1 MRLQGRC
8 IGRIVELRLPGPVVA
23 GIAAIAVSI
32 SLTPWSGAAG
42 QQPPVP
48 PAPPA
53 AAPPAPAQAPTRQR
67 LPAPIEVGGSDL
79 LTKDGVQ
86 IRATFYPS
94 TLGKEAVPVILLH
107 GWKGSRRDFARLAP
121 VLQAAGHAVLV
132 PDLRGHGDSTQRM
145 AGGST
150 VTITVD
156 RMPPAEVARMV
167 QFDLETCKAF
177 LKQKHNAGELNIEK
191 LSLIGL
197 DVGATVALDWA
208 RLDWS
213 WPIYPGLKQGQDVK
227 ALVLISPRW
236 SVPGLSVQA
245 ALNHPG
251 VRQQISVYIIVGQES
266 SRDSGD
272 AQRIYNLL
280 ARFHREPD
288 PGQTVEGQD
297 LFFVKFATSLQGRE
311 LMARFEQPIF
321 DSILSFLDDR
331 AAQLPVPWQERT
343 GRK

>member
-1 MRLQGRC
+1 MRQERRRTQGGGMAWR
-8 IGRIVELRLPGPVVA
+8 RPRPAIVGVITLGSL
-23 GIAAIAVSI
+23 IA
-32 SLTPWSGAAG
+32 LTGWDGAAG
-42 QQPPVP
+42 QQPP
-48 PAPPA
+48 APPA
-53 AAPPAPAQAPTRQR
+53 AAQTTPAPGATRPR
-67 LPAPIEVGGSDL
+67 LPAPIEVAGSEL

-86 IRATFYPS
+86 IRATFFPS

-121 VLQAAGHAVLV
+121 VLQAAGHAVLA

-145 AGGST
+145 AGGT
-150 VTITVD
+150 TATITVD

-191 LSLIGL
+191 LSIIGI
-197 DVGATVALDWA
+197 DTGATVALDWA

-266 SRDSGD
+266 SREAGD

-280 ARFHREPD
+280 ARYHRVPD

-311 LMARFEQPIF
+311 LVARFEQPIF

-331 AAQLPVPWQERT
+331 AAKLPVPWQERS